1 LPPTS
6 RIEVDLNAIGANVR
20 ALREVLT
27 RAARGATIAPGGKQ
41 PATPGICAVLKADAY
56 ALGAPRVAKRLGI
69 AGVDMIAV
77 YTPEQARALVE
88 AAVMTPILLLMPV
101 HDLDRSDALYRAAVR
116 GTLHFAV
123 HDEPTL
129 SALATVSDRQ
139 GIVLPVH
146 LELDT
151 GMSRGGAHPDEAM
164 RLLSRIRSLPRMKIT
179 GVFNHLASADGDE
192 NFTREQS
199 EAFNRWLEQA
209 RPMLPP
215 DVVIHEANTF
225 ATFRSTSCHRSMVRV
240 GLALLGFAGEEFA
253 DPDHFEWSAEA
264 ATLTPAVRWVSTIV
278 HSKWIEPGT
287 PVGYGA
293 TWRAKRRSRIGLIPI
308 GYADGYPLAL
318 SNQARVGIETCGAPK
333 AYVPVVGRVSMDQ
346 ITVDLTDLPES
357 QAGIGAVAEIY
368 GNNRSALNHL
378 PTLAKQAG
386 TITHEMLCRMSPR
399 LPRQYLSVEQP
410 VRTAITGTVAV

>member
-1 LPPTS
+1 MPPTS

-20 ALREVLT
+20 ALRAVLT
-27 RAARGATIAPGGKQ
+27 RAARGGTISPGGKN
-41 PATPGICAVLKADAY
+41 PPTPGICAVLKADAY

-69 AGVDMIAV
+69 SGVDMIAV

-123 HDEPTL
+123 HDEQTL
-129 SALATVSDRQ
+129 AALATITDRL
-139 GIVLPVH
+139 GLVLPVH

-151 GMSRGGAHPDEAM
+151 GMSRGGAHPEEAM
-164 RLLSRIRSLPRMKIT
+164 RLLARIRALPRMKLS
-179 GVFNHLASADGDE
+179 GVFNHLASADADE
-192 NFTREQS
+192 EFTRAQS
-199 EAFNRWLEQA
+199 EAFSRWLEQA

-215 DVVIHEANTF
+215 EAVIHEANTF
-225 ATFRSTSCHRSMVRV
+225 ATFRATSCHRSMVRV

-253 DPDHFEWSAEA
+253 DAAHFEWAAEA
-264 ATLTPAVRWVSTIV
+264 STLTPAVRWVSQIV

-293 TWRAKRRSRIGLIPI
+293 TWRAPRRSRIGLIPV

-318 SNQARVGIETCGAPK
+318 SNRAHVGIDMPGGPK
-333 AYVPVVGRVSMDQ
+333 TYAPVVGRVSMDQ
-346 ITVDLTDLPES
+346 ITVDLTELPEAR
-357 QAGIGAVAEIY
+357 AGIGAVAEVY
-368 GNNRSALNHL
+368 GNDRTAPNHV
-378 PTLAKQAG
+378 PVLAKQAG
-386 TITHEMLCRMSPR
+386 TITHELLCRMSPR
-399 LPRQYLSVEQP
+399 LPRQYLAVEQP
-410 VRTAITGTVAV
+410 IRTAITGAIAV